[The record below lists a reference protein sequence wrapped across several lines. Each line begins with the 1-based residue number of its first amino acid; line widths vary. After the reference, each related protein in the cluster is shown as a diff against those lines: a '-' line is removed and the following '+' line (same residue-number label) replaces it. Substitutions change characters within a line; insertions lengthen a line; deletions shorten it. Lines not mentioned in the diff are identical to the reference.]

1 MWENKIYMVYKQNTC
16 DWSFPYHEK
25 SKLLHPLL
33 FFLMTQDTPETIS
46 LKAAYIVTLK
56 IIWYGY

>member
-1 MWENKIYMVYKQNTC
+1 MLYKQNIC

-25 SKLLHPLL
+25 SKVLITPFT

-46 LKAAYIVTLK
+46 LKPAYIITLK